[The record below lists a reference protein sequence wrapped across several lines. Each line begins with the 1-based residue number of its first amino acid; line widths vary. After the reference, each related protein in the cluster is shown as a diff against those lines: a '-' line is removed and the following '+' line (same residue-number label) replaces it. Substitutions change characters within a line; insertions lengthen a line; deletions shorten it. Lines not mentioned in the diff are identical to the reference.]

1 MDRIEK
7 FLKQLGEKDRLIML
21 AVLADIR
28 RLELDRYDVKALKGY
43 KGVYRLRKGKIRFV
57 FAETQ
62 SGGVLIDINYRSK
75 IYRDL

>member
-28 RLELDRYDVKALKGY
+28 RLELGRYDVKALKGY